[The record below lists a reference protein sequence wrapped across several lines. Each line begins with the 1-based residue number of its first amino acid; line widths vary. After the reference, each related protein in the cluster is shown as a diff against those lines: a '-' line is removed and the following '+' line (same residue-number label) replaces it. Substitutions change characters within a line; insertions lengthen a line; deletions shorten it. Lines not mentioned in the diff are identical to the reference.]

1 MSENLQTKANELR
14 TLCEAAE
21 IYGDSQFPEARL
33 LRIICFKISEL
44 ISMVETISEQPDVRI
59 QGRKRKPAESK
70 KVG

>member
-1 MSENLQTKANELR
+1 MPENLQTKANELR

-21 IYGDSQFPEARL
+21 IYGDSQSPEARL
-33 LRIICFKISEL
+33 LRIVCFKLSEL
-44 ISMVETISEQPDVRI
+44 LPMLEILSEKPDVRI